1 MEMAL
6 PPVDLAPVDLPPVDL
21 PPVDVVI
28 PAFNA
33 GGTIA
38 AALRSVLAQ
47 SAPLLRVIVVDDG
60 STDATAATVE
70 QMAGQD
76 ARVTLIRQE
85 NRGIAAAMNTGIA
98 AGTAPFV
105 ARLDADDQSAPDRHE
120 RQLRYMMAHPDVVAV
135 SGAHREVGP
144 DGTPTGYVF
153 KPPETPLCD
162 PDHLPAREPEL
173 TQPFFMVRRAALDQL
188 GGYRPYPV
196 SEDTD
201 LYWRL
206 AEIGRLACL
215 PDVLG
220 DYRMHPHSI
229 SGASIAHGRRVAIYS
244 QLAALAAR
252 RRRRGAGDIEPTPAE
267 ARAAPSPAPLAD
279 QIDMAARR
287 HGLTDADLA
296 RLKPAVAAKLMEL
309 AGYRPFELDS
319 GDCRFIAAALSALP
333 DGLTLRNH
341 MDLRKR
347 RAATAARLLRLGR
360 LRDALVLGWGLW
372 PEVLARA
379 ASNRLYWHK
388 RLP

>member
-1 MEMAL
+1 MTRT
-6 PPVDLAPVDLPPVDL
+6 PL

-33 GGTIA
+33 ADTITTA
-38 AALRSVLAQ
+38 IRSVLAQ
-47 SAPLLRVIVVDDG
+47 SAPLLRVFVVDDG
-60 STDATAATVE
+60 SGDDTPQVVQALAA
-70 QMAGQD
+70 QD
-76 ARVTLIRQE
+76 ARITLIRQE
-85 NRGIAAAMNTGIA
+85 NRGISAAMNRGIA
-98 AGTAPFV
+98 AGNAPFV
-105 ARLDADDQSAPDRHE
+105 ARLDADDRSAPDRHE
-120 RQLRYMMAHPDVVAV
+120 RQLRFLLDHPDVIAL

-144 DGTPTGYVF
+144 DGVPTGYVF
-153 KPPETPLCD
+153 RPPVDPICD

-173 TQPFFMVRRAALDQL
+173 TQPFFMVRRAVLEQL

-215 PDVLG
+215 PDLMG
-220 DYRMHPHSI
+220 DYRMHPNSI
-229 SGASIAHGRRVAIYS
+229 SGASIRHGRRVALYS

-252 RRRRGAGDIEPTPAE
+252 RRRQRLGDIEPAAAE
-267 ARAAPSPAPLAD
+267 ARAAPSPDPLDAQIAD
-279 QIDMAARR
+279 AARQ
-287 HGLTDADLA
+287 HGLTQDDLA
-296 RLKPAVAAKLMEL
+296 HLAPSVAAKLMEL
-309 AGYRPFELDS
+309 AGYRPFELEAD
-319 GDCRFIAAALSALP
+319 DCRFIAKSLSALP

-341 MDLRKR
+341 MDLKKR

-360 LRDALVLGWGLW
+360 ARDALTLGWGLW
-372 PEVLARA
+372 PEVIARA

>member
-1 MEMAL
+1 MT
-6 PPVDLAPVDLPPVDL
+6 L
-21 PPVDVVI
+21 PPVDVII
-28 PAFNA
+28 PAYNA
-33 GGTIA
+33 ASTIGEA
-38 AALRSVLAQ
+38 VRSVLSQ

-60 STDATAATVE
+60 SGDGTAATVE
-70 QMAGQD
+70 DLSRQD
-76 ARVTLIRQE
+76 PRVLLIRQA
-85 NRGIAAAMNTGIA
+85 NRGISAAMNAGIAAA
-98 AGTAPFV
+98 TAPFV
-105 ARLDADDQSAPDRHE
+105 ARLDADDRSAPDRHAL
-120 RQLRYMMAHPDVVAV
+120 QLRFLLDHPDVVAV

-153 KPPETPLCD
+153 SPPSVPMCD

-173 TQPFFMVRRAALDQL
+173 TQPFFMVRRAALEQL
-188 GGYRPYPV
+188 GGYRPFPV

-215 PDVLG
+215 PDLMG
-220 DYRMHPHSI
+220 DYRMHPNSI
-229 SGASIAHGRRVAIYS
+229 SGASIRHGRRVALYS

-252 RRRRGAGDIEPTPAE
+252 RRRQSAGDIEPATAE
-267 ARAAPSPAPLAD
+267 AQAAPSSAPLAE
-279 QIDMAARR
+279 QIADAARR
-287 HGLTDADLA
+287 HGLTEDDLS
-296 RLKPAVAAKLMEL
+296 RLVPSVAAKLMEL
-309 AGYRPFELDS
+309 AGYRPFELERC
-319 GDCRFIAAALSALP
+319 DCRFIAESLSDLP
-333 DGLTLRNH
+333 EGLTVRNR

-360 LRDALVLGWGLW
+360 AKDALALGWGLW